1 MRRAL
6 LRNRRQS
13 GYPAPAPAGVASD
26 ARPSLSGRQCCA
38 VKLGV
43 ELAAG
48 IPGARFL
55 GLPGRNHILQDGDP
69 AIEPLAA
76 AVKEFVAENTSE

>member
-1 MRRAL
+1 V
-6 LRNRRQS
+6 
-13 GYPAPAPAGVASD
+13 PF
-26 ARPSLSGRQCCA
+26 
-38 VKLGV
+38 KLGV